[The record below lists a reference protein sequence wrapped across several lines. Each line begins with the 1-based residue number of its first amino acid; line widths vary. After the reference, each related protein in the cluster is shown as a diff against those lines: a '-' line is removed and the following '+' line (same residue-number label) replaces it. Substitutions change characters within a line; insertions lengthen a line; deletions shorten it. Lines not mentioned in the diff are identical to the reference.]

1 MPGARLIEARCVFVD
16 ALGFEPTQRLG
27 QVSPVSLARPWRDSQ
42 DTMHVALRGMS
53 HQQLNNGNPAAE
65 KKNGA
70 TCVAPFLN
78 SGAQERTRTSTEL
91 PAST

>member
-1 MPGARLIEARCVFVD
+1 MIEARRVLMDVLCV
-16 ALGFEPTQRLG
+16 EPTQRLG
-27 QVSPVSLARPWRDSQ
+27 QVRPVILAGPWRDSQ

-53 HQQLNNGNPAAE
+53 HQLLSNTDSIAE

>member
-1 MPGARLIEARCVFVD
+1 MRQYGVARLIEAWRVFVD

-27 QVSPVSLARPWRDSQ
+27 QMRPVILARPWRDSQ

-53 HQQLNNGNPAAE
+53 RQLLRKNNPITE

-70 TCVAPFLN
+70 TCVAPFL
-78 SGAQERTRTSTEL
+78 
-91 PAST
+91 

>member
-1 MPGARLIEARCVFVD
+1 MD
-16 ALGFEPTQRLG
+16 ALGLEPTQRLG
-27 QVSPVSLARPWRDSQ
+27 QVRSVILAWPWRDSQ

-53 HQQLNNGNPAAE
+53 RQLVNNSNLVVE